1 MVNSVLKNT
10 LKPVGSESVVDKTI
24 RRIIEAI
31 SEGKYEIGQKLPN
44 EYELI
49 SELQISRNSL
59 REAMKILTTLGVV
72 EIRRGDGT
80 YVCDQIQPSVF
91 DSIIYGLV
99 FDTSSSSELA
109 ELRQALDETMIK
121 LAMKKATAE
130 DIAELQHSINNMEVL
145 FKSGNTIA
153 ASNEDYNFHIKVV
166 DICRNK
172 LFSRIV
178 KGVYQFFR
186 HSIHVN
192 ITTEEEFAHATEN
205 HTDILNLIKNKQE
218 DKVAA
223 VVANTLRSW
232 GENVKK

>member
-1 MVNSVLKNT
+1 MANSVLTNS
-10 LKPVGSESVVDKTI
+10 LKPVGGESVVDKTI

-31 SEGKYEIGQKLPN
+31 SDGRYEVGQKLPN

-59 REAMKILTTLGVV
+59 REAMRVLSTLGIV

-80 YVCDQIQPSVF
+80 YVCDQINPSVF

-121 LAMKKATAE
+121 LAMKKATEE
-130 DIAELQHSINNMEVL
+130 DIKKLQHSIDNMEIL
-145 FKSGNTIA
+145 FKSGNTAA
-153 ASNEDYNFHIKVV
+153 ASEEDYKFHIMVV

-172 LFSRIV
+172 LFSRII

-192 ITTEEEFAHATEN
+192 VTTEEEFAHATEN
-205 HTDILNLIKNKQE
+205 HTDILNLIKNKDE
-218 DKVAA
+218 EKVAE
-223 VVANTLRSW
+223 VVAGTLRSW
-232 GENVKK
+232 GDKVKE

>member
-1 MVNSVLKNT
+1 
-10 LKPVGSESVVDKTI
+10 LKPVGGESVVDKTI

-31 SEGKYEIGQKLPN
+31 SDGRYEIGQKLPN

-59 REAMKILTTLGVV
+59 REAMRVLSTLGIV

-80 YVCDQIQPSVF
+80 YVCDQINPSVF

-121 LAMKKATAE
+121 LAMKKATDD
-130 DIAELQHSINNMEVL
+130 DIKELQRSIDNMEIL
-145 FKSGNTIA
+145 FKSGNTTA

-172 LFSRIV
+172 LFSRII

-192 ITTEEEFAHATEN
+192 VTTEEEFAHATEN
-205 HTDILNLIKNKQE
+205 HTDILNLIKNKDE
-218 DKVAA
+218 ERIAE

-232 GENVKK
+232 GDKVKE